1 MGTEDLET
9 TIKANLYRVAERL
22 ENAAASVNRDPLEIR
37 LVVVTKGHPIAVV
50 KAALQAGAR
59 TLGENY
65 VDEAEEK
72 ILALSEE
79 HGVEW
84 QMIGH
89 IQGRKARRVC
99 ELFHYVHSLDSLRLG
114 IRLDRF
120 AGELKRRMPV
130 LLECN
135 TSGEETKS
143 GFAAWQE
150 DQWDSLAD
158 QAQQIC
164 ELPNLELRGLMTMAP
179 YFDDPEQARPC
190 FVRLSRLRD
199 FLSRQ
204 LPQASLEELS
214 MGMSGD
220 FEVAVQE
227 GATIVRVGQAIL
239 GPRTG

>member
-1 MGTEDLET
+1 LGTEDLET

>member
-1 MGTEDLET
+1 MLET
-9 TIKANLYRVAERL
+9 TIKENLRQVNERL
-22 ENAAASVNRDPLEIR
+22 KNAAGSVNRDPLEIR

-50 KAALQAGAR
+50 KAALQAGAQ

-65 VDEAEEK
+65 VDEAEGK

-84 QMIGH
+84 HMIGH
-89 IQGRKARRVC
+89 IQGRKVGRVC
-99 ELFHYVHSLDSLRLG
+99 EVFNYVHSLDSLRLG

-120 AGELKRRMPV
+120 AGELNKRMPV

-135 TSGEETKS
+135 TSGEESKF

-158 QAQQIC
+158 QAQQIW
-164 ELPNLELRGLMTMAP
+164 ELPNLALQGLMTMAP
-179 YFDDPEQARPC
+179 YFDNPEQARPY

-227 GATIVRVGQAIL
+227 GATIVRVGHAIL
-239 GPRTG
+239 GPREG